1 MKKIL
6 YIVSRFPALSTT
18 FIDREIRALASAGYH
33 IRTVSRWTT
42 LDGEVS
48 EDTLDYYSNTL
59 YLDQAGTVRQFF
71 AQLNVLISKP
81 LVWFKNLRLIFDE
94 KEIKN
99 SRDRLRL
106 LKHFIEA
113 GYVYTRLRNEGI
125 SHIHAHFLNAP
136 TSIALFLSRYL
147 GIPYSFTMHGSNI
160 HLDPLMLKT
169 KLSFCKRAVTIS
181 QFNRKFLLDKYGSEY
196 GEKIDVI
203 HCGIDPHM
211 FRSQPRVSDGPSVVL
226 AVGRLIEI
234 KGFRYLLE
242 ACRMLKES
250 GLKFSCLIAGDGEDM
265 EMLSGKCIEFG
276 IGNVVTLL
284 GSRSHQEVLRLLQD
298 ASVFVLPSIVTEKG
312 GREGIPVA
320 LMEAMAMELPVVS
333 TRSAGIPELVGDGRE
348 GLLVE
353 HSNASELASAIGF
366 LLRNPDVG
374 KKMGKMGREK
384 VKKDFNIADV
394 PGKFHPV
401 FD

>member
-6 YIVSRFPALSTT
+6 YIAARFPALSAT
-18 FIDREIRALASAGYH
+18 FIDREIRALAAAGYQ
-33 IRTVSRWTT
+33 ISVVSRWTT
-42 LDGEVS
+42 LVGEVS
-48 EDTLDYYSNTL
+48 EDTLDYYRNTL
-59 YLDQAGTVRQFF
+59 YLDQAGTVRQIL
-71 AQLNVLISKP
+71 AQLHVLFAKP
-81 LVWFKNLRLIFDE
+81 LAWFKNLRLIFDE

-99 SRDRLRL
+99 SRDRFRL

-113 GYVYTRLRNEGI
+113 GYVYTRLRNEGV

-147 GIPYSFTMHGSNI
+147 DIPYSFTMHGSNI

-169 KLSFCKRAVTIS
+169 KLLLCKKAVTIS
-181 QFNRKFLLDKYGSEY
+181 QFNRNFLIDKYGADIK
-196 GEKIDVI
+196 EKINVI
-203 HCGIDPHM
+203 HCGIDPEM
-211 FRSQPRVSDGPSVVL
+211 FRPEPRVSAGPPVIL

-242 ACRMLKES
+242 ACRILKES

-265 EMLSGKCIEFG
+265 EMLTEKCVELGIEDA
-276 IGNVVTLL
+276 VKLL
-284 GSRSHQEVLRLLQD
+284 GSQSHQNVMHLLQD
-298 ASVFVLPSIVTEKG
+298 ASIFVLPSIVTEKG

-333 TRSAGIPELVGDGRE
+333 TKTAGIPELVGDGKE

-353 HSNASELASAIGF
+353 HSSASELASAIGF
-366 LLRNPDVG
+366 LLKNPDVG
-374 KKMGKMGREK
+374 GNMGKMGREK
-384 VKKDFNIADV
+384 VNKIFNVADIS
-394 PGKFHPV
+394 GKFHPV
-401 FD
+401 FY